1 MDLANGNAD
10 QPGYPRVSVNNQAN
24 LAAGDAKRIV
34 VSYHRT
40 YLSERVK
47 LPLRCDLPD
56 VCRGLR
62 NAAEG

>member
-40 YLSERVK
+40 YLK
-47 LPLRCDLPD
+47 
-56 VCRGLR
+56 
-62 NAAEG
+62 